1 MLAPFGIMV
10 ALVPAQGVVLFADK
24 IVTVGVVLT
33 VIVTVGLLVSDE
45 VQPAALIPLMV
56 YMVVE
61 VGVIVKLVPVV
72 LLGNR
77 V

>member
-1 MLAPFGIMV
+1 MMV
-10 ALVPAQGVVLFADK
+10 ALVPAQGVVLLTDK

-45 VQPAALIPLMV
+45 IQPATLTPLMV

-61 VGVIVKLVPVV
+61 IGETVKLVPVV